1 MAIANAFLA
10 LATAGF
16 IGRINATDH
25 PKTDRLVVIRTTGKE
40 LSN

>member
-1 MAIANAFLA
+1 MTELS
-10 LATAGF
+10 
-16 IGRINATDH
+16 RINATDH